1 MKRYPGFEAFA
12 FKWVNLHRYGED
24 ENRLGILQKAIEGQ
38 RHSYAR
44 PIWQDN
50 GGDVQVKSS

>member
-1 MKRYPGFEAFA
+1 
-12 FKWVNLHRYGED
+12 LHRYGED